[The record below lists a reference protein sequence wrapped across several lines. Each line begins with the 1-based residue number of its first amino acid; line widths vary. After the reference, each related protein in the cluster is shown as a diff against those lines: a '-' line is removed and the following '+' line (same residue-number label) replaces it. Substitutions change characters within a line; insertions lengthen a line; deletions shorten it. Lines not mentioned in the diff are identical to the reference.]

1 MCGVAATISPF
12 QSPVTRTDAL
22 PGEELPSGTAVFVH
36 MAEYGIDAFSFP
48 SLSKITVL

>member
-1 MCGVAATISPF
+1 MSPF

-22 PGEELPSGTAVFVH
+22 PGDAPPSGTAVFVH